1 MTWKHFAP
9 LPHDATL
16 SFGGFSF
23 VHPGA
28 WKRYLDKSIRED
40 YPDYFAEH
48 LGGKWNTGQWRDK
61 ESCILTSLENYLF
74 QQFGVC
80 IPEENLFKVYN
91 KEGEGLELSNM
102 LEAIS
107 AVIEPLGLEIDRVLA
122 ADAVIRTALGES
134 DKVIDEK
141 QAELVDGRPGLCMI
155 NIEDGCS
162 HAFFWRKIDKRGFK
176 KERFRLVVLIKR
188 IAEDVVP
195 NLSAVESLSAFIQYF
210 QDTIRQKSLINNAG
224 NGFFEETQSEIQ
236 ELERFT
242 HNADTGWSEGFRAR
256 VEQHLAS
263 LLSAYRECISASS
276 QADQSSH
283 ERDRL
288 VFEAGR
294 MV

>member
-1 MTWKHFAP
+1 
-9 LPHDATL
+9 
-16 SFGGFSF
+16 
-23 VHPGA
+23 
-28 WKRYLDKSIRED
+28 
-40 YPDYFAEH
+40 
-48 LGGKWNTGQWRDK
+48 
-61 ESCILTSLENYLF
+61 
-74 QQFGVC
+74 
-80 IPEENLFKVYN
+80 
-91 KEGEGLELSNM
+91 
-102 LEAIS
+102 
-107 AVIEPLGLEIDRVLA
+107 
-122 ADAVIRTALGES
+122 
-134 DKVIDEK
+134 
-141 QAELVDGRPGLCMI
+141 MI

-176 KERFRLVVLIKR
+176 QERFRLVVLIKR

-210 QDTIRQKSLINNAG
+210 QDTIRQNSLINNAG

-242 HNADTGWSEGFRAR
+242 HNADTDWSEGFRAR

-294 MV
+294 MVQKVVREIGIIQ